1 MSEFEGWGQTTSSDN
16 LKQWLVTRDIKGNR
30 DGEELNIDTSSILLS
45 LPNEEGVS
53 IYYLR
58 EDATSKINPEE
69 ITISDDSLSGLTE
82 LPGGIPRFSKEIGG
96 NNYRFTD
103 REFTY
108 IFKPSQDY
116 TGEER
121 TYLTEILEQIIQCY
135 IQDET
140 TGAFTLKDDIY
151 EHLEEQYKR
160 YIDYVGKNLDYMK
173 MAIKLGQIS
182 NSLHEKIVSERDLHG
197 GSKTKRKKSK
207 SKKKRSKKRK
217 NSKSKKKRKNS
228 KSKKK
233 RSKKR

>member
-16 LKQWLVTRDIKGNR
+16 LKQWLVTRDIKG
-30 DGEELNIDTSSILLS
+30 DSVGEELNIDASSILLS
-45 LPNEEGVS
+45 LQNEEGVN

-58 EDATSKINPEE
+58 EDATSEIHPEE
-69 ITISDDSLSGLTE
+69 ITISDDYLSGLTE
-82 LPGGIPRFSKEIGG
+82 LPGGIPRYSKEIDG

-103 REFTY
+103 REFIY
-108 IFKPSQDY
+108 IFKPVQNY

-121 TYLTEILEQIIQCY
+121 TYLTGILEQIIQCY

-151 EHLEEQYKR
+151 GHLEDEYKR
-160 YIDYVGKNLDYMK
+160 YIDYVGGNLDYIK

-182 NSLHEKIVSERDLHG
+182 NSLHKKIVSDRGDLHG

-207 SKKKRSKKRK
+207 SKKKRSKKSKYKTKRYK
-217 NSKSKKKRKNS
+217 KSKS
-228 KSKKK
+228 KK